1 VIRYYFSGEKA
12 GIADFQKVNYDAV
25 DKNWKGQIDL
35 YSLNEIHLVSFDM
48 VIGQVIGT
56 ETMKLGSH
64 DDIHPSQSANTTCT
78 TIWTPGPCEP
88 IPQGVTCYDTF
99 TTFCYNSN
107 PPLISGFPFWNGS
120 GGFAPGGTG
129 GPPDQSICDFDP
141 TCIPHP
147 DSQVNPDELIDGFY
161 DEPVD
166 FILESNPGSLD
177 WQNSSSSERFVH
189 MINHI
194 YAAKL
199 AGNST
204 LNIRNIF
211 SNWPSNF
218 QSGGPIKPASAN
230 IIFNGVVTKVF
241 YDIPVIE
248 PWSIINTNGQ
258 RTVNGNHQC
267 AIEYYASHGNLKSIY
282 IVLPTS
288 SLCTYYEN
296 LLL

>member
-1 VIRYYFSGEKA
+1 
-12 GIADFQKVNYDAV
+12 
-25 DKNWKGQIDL
+25 
-35 YSLNEIHLVSFDM
+35 
-48 VIGQVIGT
+48 
-56 ETMKLGSH
+56 
-64 DDIHPSQSANTTCT
+64 
-78 TIWTPGPCEP
+78 
-88 IPQGVTCYDTF
+88 
-99 TTFCYNSN
+99 
-107 PPLISGFPFWNGS
+107 
-120 GGFAPGGTG
+120 
-129 GPPDQSICDFDP
+129 
-141 TCIPHP
+141 
-147 DSQVNPDELIDGFY
+147 
-161 DEPVD
+161 
-166 FILESNPGSLD
+166 
-177 WQNSSSSERFVH
+177 

-199 AGNST
+199 AGIST